1 MLFEITI
8 EIPKIHKNF
17 KGCNRRILVIYYY
30 IRIEGDCMNAI
41 RDAVRQAAEELLQ
54 KAGALAGDLLVV
66 GCSSSEIVGE
76 CIGHGSSMD
85 AAEEVYA
92 GLCEVVAAHGVA
104 LAAQC
109 CEHLNRCVV
118 VEREVAKARGYEI
131 VSVLP
136 QPHAGGSW
144 AVTCWSH
151 FVDPVVVEEVQAEL
165 GMDIGDTLIGM
176 HLRRV
181 AVPVRTVVKTVGKAN
196 LVCAR
201 TRPKFVGGSR
211 AVYDSNEIR

>member
-1 MLFEITI
+1 M
-8 EIPKIHKNF
+8 K
-17 KGCNRRILVIYYY
+17 
-30 IRIEGDCMNAI
+30 AI
-41 RDAVRQAAEELLQ
+41 CEAVRQAAEELIT
-54 KAGALAGDLLVV
+54 KAGAQAGDLLVV
-66 GCSSSEIVGE
+66 GCSSSEIVGAT
-76 CIGHGSSMD
+76 IGHGSSME
-85 AAEEVYA
+85 AAEAVYA
-92 GLCEVVAAHGVA
+92 GLSEIAAAHGLQ

-151 FVDPVVVEEVQAEL
+151 FADPVVVEEVKAEL

-181 AVPVRTVVKTVGKAN
+181 AVPVRTSVKRVGEAN

-211 AVYDSNEIR
+211 AVYDTNEIR

>member
-1 MLFEITI
+1 MQEIT
-8 EIPKIHKNF
+8 E
-17 KGCNRRILVIYYY
+17 
-30 IRIEGDCMNAI
+30 
-41 RDAVRQAAEELLQ
+41 AVRQAAEELIAQ
-54 KAGALAGDLLVV
+54 AGAQTGDLLIV

-76 CIGHGSSMD
+76 RIGHGSSMD
-85 AAEEVYA
+85 AAVAVYE
-92 GLCEVVAAHGVA
+92 GLASVARAHGLH

-118 VEREVAKARGYEI
+118 VERETARSRGYEI

-151 FVDPVVVEEVQAEL
+151 FADPVVVEEVKAEL

-181 AVPVRTVVKTVGKAN
+181 AVPVRTSVKTVGQAN

-211 AVYDSNEIR
+211 AVYDTKEVR